1 MTQPENNL
9 GKENVENDE
18 GTQEEGQLDWAAIL
32 KQLAKDA
39 PALNEKCHE
48 FVGAEADGEGGAAG
62 ANAGGARLLSEEA
75 MTECASLI
83 EAWKGEMNTKYGKED
98 LARMAEA
105 GASMIGLA
113 TSALAAVALI
123 TMW

>member
-1 MTQPENNL
+1 M
-9 GKENVENDE
+9 
-18 GTQEEGQLDWAAIL
+18 
-32 KQLAKDA
+32 
-39 PALNEKCHE
+39 
-48 FVGAEADGEGGAAG
+48 GAEADGEGGAAG